1 MDAML
6 VMFRSDGQKRDFAL
20 THQTTIV
27 GRKNTCDLRIPL
39 SSVSREHCQIEV
51 RDDSLYL
58 RDLGSSNGTFYNDER
73 VQETELQAGDRI
85 KVGPVN
91 FAVVIDGEPADLEP
105 IATVLTARDVVG
117 AEESDA
123 VPAGDDGPAQL
134 DAADIE
140 LDLDD
145 DDEARPQKSSTMNLD
160 EAALE
165 ALTDGDVGDSVDDD
179 DILSL
184 LDDDEK

>member
-105 IATVLTARDVVG
+105 IATLLSARDVKSDDD
-117 AEESDA
+117 SDA
-123 VPAGDDGPAQL
+123 VLGADDAGPAEL

-145 DDEARPQKSSTMNLD
+145 DGEAKPQKSSTMNLD
-160 EAALE
+160 EAALD
-165 ALTDGDVGDSVDDD
+165 ALNDGDGDSVDDD

-184 LDDDEK
+184 LDEDEK